1 MTDTTPSSAA
11 VVPADLVDLL
21 ERPLFGILGTVRP
34 DATVQVN
41 PMWFEYDG
49 EHIRFTHT
57 TKRAKFR
64 NLQRNP
70 SMSLAV
76 LDPEDPM
83 RYLEIRGRLVEA
95 VPDPTGAFYVVLGK
109 RYGNAAQEP
118 PADSADRVILVMSI
132 EKVGRH

>member
-1 MTDTTPSSAA
+1 M
-11 VVPADLVDLL
+11 
-21 ERPLFGILGTVRP
+21 RP
-34 DATVQVN
+34 DDSVQVN
-41 PMWFEYDG
+41 PMWFQHDG
-49 EHIRFTHT
+49 EHIRYTHT

-64 NLQRNP
+64 NLQHNP

-76 LDPEDPM
+76 LDPDDPM

-109 RYGNAAQEP
+109 RYGNAAQQP
-118 PADSADRVILVMSI
+118 PDDSADRVILVMSI